1 MIEADSTG
9 PEMKT
14 SEAMHFDVVIPAAGK
29 GRRLGGPV
37 PKQYL
42 SLNGLPLLSHTLQ
55 RVRQISPRRV
65 ILVVSEGDE
74 LWRDVPG
81 TEDCQI
87 VYGGA
92 TRAESVLNGLR
103 ALDST
108 EALDAASWVLVHDA
122 ARPCFREVDVSR
134 LLSAVSG
141 HEVGGILGAKIVET
155 VKYVI
160 GNKIQQTEDR
170 EKLWLAQTPQLFR
183 RELLARALTEALSI
197 TSSEKNTD
205 SALPIDQ
212 ITDESSALEKMGYT
226 PLMVEG
232 SKDNIKVTNLA
243 DLDLAAYYLRVQQVE
258 TEQAR
263 GELTS

>member
-1 MIEADSTG
+1 
-9 PEMKT
+9 MKT
-14 SEAMHFDVVIPAAGK
+14 LEPISFDVVIPSAGK
-29 GRRLGGPV
+29 GRRLGGLV

-42 SLNGLPLLSHTLQ
+42 SLNGLPLLSHTLE
-55 RVRQISPRRV
+55 RVFRFNPRRV
-65 ILVVSEGDE
+65 ILVVSEDDE

-81 TEDCQI
+81 TKDCQI

-103 ALDST
+103 ALVST
-108 EALDAASWVLVHDA
+108 EAVAASNWVMVHDA
-122 ARPCFREVDVSR
+122 ARPCFREGDVLR
-134 LLSAVSG
+134 LFSAVGG

-155 VKYVI
+155 VKYVT

-183 RELLARALTEALSI
+183 RELLTHALTEALSVGA
-197 TSSEKNTD
+197 SDKDTD
-205 SALPIDQ
+205 SRLSIDQ
-212 ITDESSALEKMGYT
+212 ITDESSALEQLGYM

-232 SKDNIKVTNLA
+232 SKDNIKVTNSA
-243 DLDLAAYYLRVQQVE
+243 DLDLAAYFLRAQQVE
-258 TEQAR
+258 TEKTR